1 MVRLRVRDILKEAE
15 ENYERAWRET
25 AKLLRIEKGTFKLR
39 RMGKSNSIFDLI
51 ERARHVLLDMGF
63 EETQLPIIVD
73 EVEVRRQYG
82 PEANVILDRCFYL
95 AKLPRPEIGLDS
107 RRIEEIRRIAP
118 GFERVEELKGL
129 LRRYKEGR
137 IEADNLIETMVT
149 ELELR
154 EEEASAILDRAFPE
168 FKALRPISSTLTL
181 RSHMTSL
188 WFPVLSALQNRKT
201 TPLQLFH
208 IGPKFRREERLD
220 ASHLYTSY
228 TISVVVMDE
237 ELTLEDGLEVSGIT
251 LKHLGFP
258 EVRRERKKATSK
270 YYAPGTEYELFVK
283 HPKTGLWIEVGNA
296 GLYSPISL
304 AQYEIEYPVFNV
316 GFGVERMAMIET
328 GEEDIRA
335 LAYPYFYKEFTMSD
349 REIAEG
355 IHIDLEPKTALGRKI
370 MEAVIQV
377 CKEHRDEPSPVV
389 KTAWEGD
396 VDNRSVKVEVWEEDP
411 GVKLLG
417 PAAFNEVW
425 VLEGNIIGVLP
436 DEELRKKGV
445 YTEIMYVDTIAAR
458 AGRVFEETLQ
468 EDLAEKEP
476 GVLESI
482 DVRVAKLPSD
492 LNLRIDRPVRHF
504 VSSKQKRI
512 DTRGPVFMR
521 VRLILVP

>member
-1 MVRLRVRDILKEAE
+1 MVRLRVREILKAAE
-15 ENYERAWRET
+15 EDYERAWRET
-25 AKLLRIEKGTFKLR
+25 AKLLRIEKGIFKLR
-39 RMGKSNSIFDLI
+39 KMGRSNPIFEII
-51 ERARHVLLDMGF
+51 ERARHILLDMGF
-63 EETQLPIIVD
+63 EETQLPIIVG
-73 EVEVRRQYG
+73 EAEVRRQYG

-107 RRIEEIRRIAP
+107 RRIEEIKRIAP
-118 GFERVEELKGL
+118 GFDEVEELKGL
-129 LRRYKEGR
+129 LRRYKEGH

-149 ELELR
+149 DLGLR
-154 EEEASAILDRAFPE
+154 GEEASAILDKAFPE
-168 FKALRPISSTLTL
+168 FKALKPIPSTLTL
-181 RSHMTSL
+181 RSHTTSL
-188 WFPVLSALQNRKT
+188 WFPVLSALQNRRR

-228 TISVVVMDE
+228 TISIVIMDE
-237 ELTLEDGLEVSGIT
+237 ELALEDGLEVSGII
-251 LKHLGFP
+251 LKRLGFP
-258 EVRRERKKATSK
+258 EVRREKKKATSK

-296 GLYSPISL
+296 GLYSPVSL

-349 REIAEG
+349 EEIAEG
-355 IHIDLEPKTALGRKI
+355 IHIDLEPRTVVGKEI
-370 MEAVIQV
+370 MRTVIRV
-377 CKEHRDEPSPVV
+377 CEEYRDEPSPVV
-389 KTAWEGD
+389 KKAWEGD
-396 VDNRSVKVEVWEEDP
+396 VDNRMVNVEVWEEDP
-411 GVKLLG
+411 RVKFLG

-425 VLEGNIIGVLP
+425 VLDRNIIGVLP

-445 YTEIMYVDTIAAR
+445 HTGIRYVDAIAAR
-458 AGRVFEETLQ
+458 AGRVFEEKLQ
-468 EDLAEKEP
+468 EDLTEKEP

-492 LNLRIDRPVRHF
+492 VNLRIDRPVRYF
-504 VSSKQKRI
+504 VNSKQKRI

-521 VRLILVP
+521 VRLVLSP